1 MLTPVE
7 LPFENNKPPLL
18 HTAHEIRSCPD
29 VLKRRSAKKVVA
41 LNDKV
46 VAKIGGAIDV
56 AEGQALIFLER
67 HAPDVPSPRLHAMF
81 RDANDVFLVMG
92 RASGM
97 QPDAVWPS
105 LTDSEKS
112 SVTLRLSHILD
123 SMWESLVPMTRLF
136 FLDVLKAG
144 AYATTYSTVRKANTL
159 ILVLPMARELCRWY
173 GRQFP
178 SSG

>member
-29 VLKRRSAKKVVA
+29 VLQRRSAKKVVA

-46 VAKIGGAIDV
+46 VAKFGGAIDV

-67 HAPDVPSPRLHAMF
+67 HAPDVPAPRLHAMF

-105 LTDSEKS
+105 LTDSE
-112 SVTLRLSHILD
+112 
-123 SMWESLVPMTRLF
+123 
-136 FLDVLKAG
+136 
-144 AYATTYSTVRKANTL
+144 N
-159 ILVLPMARELCRWY
+159 C
-173 GRQFP
+173 Q
-178 SSG
+178 